1 MDNNNN
7 STGKKVAKSF
17 SSMLKRFL
25 GLESKA
31 VNVLEE
37 EAVRTPFKTIL
48 INFFRSKLGVIGLVG
63 FVIVFVISFVGS
75 MFVPIDDTYTELTNS
90 NLKPGTNYLSVPKE
104 LQGENIVKI
113 SSGVSFSAA
122 ITDEGE
128 FHIWGT
134 EPNKQQEN
142 VSDYIFD
149 VPEEVLNNKIVD
161 IACGGNHILAID
173 ENDVLYGWGY
183 YGSNQ
188 TIMPA
193 NVEAVFADPDVS
205 VAQIAAATQWTALLD
220 TDGNVHIWG
229 STQAKS
235 VLLLPSDVKGRITKI
250 AAGDNNMALLLDDG
264 TITVIGDRGTEFATL
279 QPEITK
285 DGSINIVDITA
296 TNRNVLA
303 LDDEGNLH
311 LWGSTENGLSTL
323 PEINADVKDIASGY
337 SNFSVLLENGEVLV
351 WGSDDLGQLEVPD
364 DIGNA
369 QQIFAD
375 YFQFY
380 AVDDQNN
387 ISAWGNEGY
396 IFGTDQFGRDVLTR
410 VIHGGRISLVV
421 GAIAVVIQIVIAL
434 FVGLTAGYF
443 GGIVDQLLMRVT
455 DIFTAIPF
463 YPIAITLSYAIGFE
477 MSQIERIFLIMVI
490 LGLLGWMPLARLIR
504 AQLLLEREKDFVLA
518 AKALGIKQNKI
529 MWRHILPN
537 VFNLV
542 IVNITLSY
550 ASSLLSEAAL
560 SFLGFGVAEPTPS
573 WGNMLTSAQSTTVI
587 EFYWWRWV
595 IPALFVIAAAL
606 CANLVGDALREAMDP
621 KANEK

>member
-1 MDNNNN
+1 MDNNNK
-7 STGKKVAKSF
+7 STGK
-17 SSMLKRFL
+17 RI
-25 GLESKA
+25 LESFAGLFKRLIGKESAA

-37 EAVRTPFKTIL
+37 EAVQTPMKTIMK
-48 INFFRSKLGVIGLVG
+48 NYFRNKLGIIGLVG
-63 FVIVFVISFVGS
+63 FIIVFLISFVGS
-75 MFVPIDDTYTELTNS
+75 EIYPLDSTYIELTNADIQ
-90 NLKPGTNYLSVPKE
+90 PGTNYIDPPSE
-104 LQGENIVKI
+104 LQGKNIVEI
-113 SSGVSFSAA
+113 ASGVSFSAA

-128 FHIWGT
+128 FYIWGT

-149 VPEEVLNNKIVD
+149 VPEEIYNNKIVD

-183 YGSNQ
+183 YGNNQ
-188 TIMPA
+188 TIVPA
-193 NVEAVFADPDVS
+193 NIAAVFEDPEVS
-205 VAQIAAATQWTALLD
+205 ITQIAAATQWTALLGS
-220 TDGNVHIWG
+220 DGEVYIWG

-235 VLLLPSDVKGRITKI
+235 ILLVPSDAKGRIQKI

-264 TITVIGDRGTEFATL
+264 TITVIGDRGTEFVTEM
-279 QPEITK
+279 PEYAN
-285 DGSINIVDITA
+285 DGSVNFVDIVA

-311 LWGSTENGLSTL
+311 LWGSRENGLSTL
-323 PEINADVKDIASGY
+323 PEITADVKAIDAGY
-337 SNFSVLLENGEVLV
+337 SNFTVLLETGEVLT
-351 WGSDDLGQLEVPD
+351 WGSDSLNQLSVPD
-364 DIGNA
+364 LQDT

-380 AVDDQNN
+380 AVDSQNN
-387 ISAWGNEGY
+387 ISSWGNEGY
-396 IFGTDQFGRDVLTR
+396 VFGTDAFGRDILTR
-410 VIHGGRISLVV
+410 VIHGGRISLTV
-421 GAIAVVIQIVIAL
+421 GAIAVIIQIVIAL

-443 GGIVDQLLMRVT
+443 GGIVENLLMRLT

-463 YPIAITLSYAIGFE
+463 YPIAITLSYAIGND
-477 MSQIERIFLIMVI
+477 MNQIQRMFLIMVI

-518 AKALGIKQNKI
+518 ARALGIKQRVI

-537 VFNLV
+537 IFNLV
-542 IVNITLSY
+542 IVNITLGY
-550 ASSLLSEAAL
+550 AASLLSEAAL

-587 EFYWWRWV
+587 EFYWWRWI

-606 CANLVGDALREAMDP
+606 SANLIGDALREAMDP